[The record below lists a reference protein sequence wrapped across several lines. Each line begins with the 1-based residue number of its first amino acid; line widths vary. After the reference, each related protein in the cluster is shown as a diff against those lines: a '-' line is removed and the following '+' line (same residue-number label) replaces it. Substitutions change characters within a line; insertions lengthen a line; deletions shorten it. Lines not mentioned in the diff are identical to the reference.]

1 MKILLTGG
9 NGNIANIIKKY
20 LKNDYEITALS
31 RDDLNILNLIDI
43 KKYLDNNYFDILIHT
58 AIEGGRRTISD
69 NYNSFYNNM
78 IMFENLMKF
87 NNKFKMIINLD
98 SGAIYNRETNILN
111 RKENELFTIP
121 TDFYGFSK
129 YCIYQ
134 RTLLYSNIFNF
145 RIFNIFHLNE
155 ENDRFIKLCFL
166 SKNSN
171 NNIIIQEDKYFDFF
185 YEIDFI
191 KIIKYYFDSINDL
204 FKLEKTINISYKEKY
219 KLSEIAEIIIK
230 DKQKIVISNIGINNY
245 SGNSDYLY
253 KYNIKFLEMENS
265 LYDYEQNLYYTQMV
279 DGNFC
284 RS

>member
-1 MKILLTGG
+1 
-9 NGNIANIIKKY
+9 
-20 LKNDYEITALS
+20 
-31 RDDLNILNLIDI
+31 
-43 KKYLDNNYFDILIHT
+43 
-58 AIEGGRRTISD
+58 
-69 NYNSFYNNM
+69 M

-185 YEIDFI
+185 YEKDFI

-265 LYDYEQNLYYTQMV
+265 LYDYEQNLYYTQLV

>member
-20 LKNDYEITALS
+20 FINDYEITALS
-31 RDDLNILNLIDI
+31 RHDLNILNLIDI
-43 KKYLDNNYFDILIHT
+43 EKYLDNNYFDILIHT

-69 NYNSFYNNM
+69 NYKSFYNNM

-134 RTLLYSNIFNF
+134 RTLLYNNIFNF

-155 ENDRFIKLCFL
+155 ENDRFIKTCFL

-171 NNIIIQEDKYFDFF
+171 DKIIIQEDKYFDFF
-185 YEIDFI
+185 YEKDFI
-191 KIIKYYFDSINDL
+191 KIIKYYFDSINNL
-204 FKLEKTINISYKEKY
+204 SKLEKTINISYKEKY
-219 KLSEIAEIIIK
+219 KLSEIAQIIIK

-245 SGNSDYLY
+245 CGNSDCLY
-253 KYNIKFLEMENS
+253 KYNIEFLEMENS
-265 LYDYEQNLYYTQMV
+265 LYDYEQNLSC
-279 DGNFC
+279 NIL
-284 RS
+284 

>member
-20 LKNDYEITALS
+20 FKNDYEITALS

-43 KKYLDNNYFDILIHT
+43 EKYLDNNYFDILIHT
-58 AIEGGRRTISD
+58 AIEGGRRTKSD

-98 SGAIYNRETNILN
+98 SGAIYNRETDILN

-171 NNIIIQEDKYFDFF
+171 DKIIIQEDKYFDFF
-185 YEIDFI
+185 YEKDFI
-191 KIIKYYFDSINDL
+191 KIIKYYFDSINNL
-204 FKLEKTINISYKEKY
+204 SNLEKTINISYKEKY
-219 KLSEIAEIIIK
+219 KLSEIAELIIK
-230 DKQKIVISNIGINNY
+230 DKQKIVISSIGINNY
-245 SGNSDYLY
+245 SGDNDCLY
-253 KYNIKFLEMENS
+253 KYNINFLEMENS
-265 LYDYEQNLYYTQMV
+265 LYEYEQNFLKL
-279 DGNFC
+279 
-284 RS
+284 

>member
-185 YEIDFI
+185 YEKDFI